1 MSNTRRRVLCYIKMK
16 EKRGEKKTYIGNVL
30 TNFRVL
36 DIVLKPSHFRVVVA
50 SSQINEFS
58 RKN

>member
-1 MSNTRRRVLCYIKMK
+1 MK
-16 EKRGEKKTYIGNVL
+16 EKRDEKKTYIGNVL
-30 TNFRVL
+30 TNFKVL